1 MPTVTI
7 GSKLR
12 DADGV
17 TTGFDYLRTGLSIAV
32 LAWHSVAISNASPA
46 LDAALWS
53 NPLHFLPAA
62 IIPAFFALS
71 GFLVAGS
78 LARNNLRSFLV
89 LRAIRIVPALA
100 FETTLSALVIGV
112 AFTTLPLN
120 EYLTSPHFYAYFLN
134 MVGLIHYE
142 LPGAFENNVLP
153 RNINAQL
160 WTVPLELEC
169 YLVLTLLSIT
179 TVIRRPRLLVGM
191 LAAASMAITVCLF
204 LSAPVAEP
212 THVPGRMLIFCFLS
226 AVGVFLY
233 RDKIPYSNV
242 LGCISIAL
250 SALCLEYPDANYLA
264 AFPVAYMIVWFGLM
278 RPRAIPFG
286 DLSYGVFLFHFPIE
300 QTIMHLVPSIT
311 HWWQLTLIALPVT
324 GVVALL
330 SWRLVEKP
338 FLTHKKYILELVN
351 TTL

>member
-12 DADGV
+12 DAGGV
-17 TTGFDYLRTGLSIAV
+17 TTGFDYLRIGLSIAV

-53 NPLHFLPAA
+53 NPLRFLPAA

-100 FETTLSALVIGV
+100 FETTFSALLIGV
-112 AFTTLPLN
+112 AFTTLPLH
-120 EYLTSPHFYAYFLN
+120 EYVTSPHFYAYFLN
-134 MVGLIHYE
+134 IVGLIHYE
-142 LPGAFENNVLP
+142 LPGVFDNNVLP

-169 YLVLTLLSIT
+169 YLVLALLSVT
-179 TVIRRPRLLVGM
+179 TIIRRPRLFVGM
-191 LAAASMAITVCLF
+191 LVVASIVITACLF
-204 LSAPVAEP
+204 LSAQVATP

-233 RDKIPYSNV
+233 RDKIPYSHF
-242 LGCISIAL
+242 LGCISVAT
-250 SALCLEYPDANYLA
+250 SALFLEYPDANYLA
-264 AFPVAYMIVWFGLM
+264 PFPIAYMIVWLGLM
-278 RPRAIPFG
+278 RPRPIPFG
-286 DLSYGVFLFHFPIE
+286 DLSYGVFLFHFPAE
-300 QTIMHLVPSIT
+300 QTIMHLVPSIA

-324 GVVALL
+324 GAVALF

-338 FLTHKKYILELVN
+338 FLTHKTHILALVS
-351 TTL
+351 